1 MREKIG
7 GVHWDD
13 WNHWDHSDLILL
25 FEWVN
30 AESIRLI
37 GEGNIFSYE
46 LLQKSCAKIIRF
58 FSDMRMVSVQRPQSK
73 DEEYVYEWVYAR
85 LCNIDLG
92 IRNQHIN
99 EEESIL
105 DSICLATF
113 YDENKDFFLLVSLL
127 VQIKF
132 HIFQNYSNFLLM
144 KVKIFY

>member
-92 IRNQHIN
+92 IRHQHIN

-105 DSICLATF
+105 DSICLLATF
-113 YDENKDFFLLVSLL
+113 YDENKDFFST
-127 VQIKF
+127 
-132 HIFQNYSNFLLM
+132 NFFACSD
-144 KVKIFY
+144 KISYIPKLFKLPFNES